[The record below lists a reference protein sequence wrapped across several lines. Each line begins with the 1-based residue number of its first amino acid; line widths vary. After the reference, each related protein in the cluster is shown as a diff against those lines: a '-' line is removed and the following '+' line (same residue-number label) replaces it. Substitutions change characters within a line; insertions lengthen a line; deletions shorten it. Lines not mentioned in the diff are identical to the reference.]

1 MLITTNVRGRFS
13 YDAGKSRLLPAETMP
28 VRGKK
33 ALMSIYF
40 FVAKN
45 QHHSSLFGFPDLEQ
59 PGLETLEAK

>member
-28 VRGKK
+28 VGGKK

-40 FVAKN
+40 FVAKK
-45 QHHSSLFGFPDLEQ
+45 S
-59 PGLETLEAK
+59 

>member
-33 ALMSIYF
+33 ALMSMYF
-40 FVAKN
+40 FVAKSN
-45 QHHSSLFGFPDLEQ
+45 NETP
-59 PGLETLEAK
+59 PGVLLPPGYSFIRQFNR